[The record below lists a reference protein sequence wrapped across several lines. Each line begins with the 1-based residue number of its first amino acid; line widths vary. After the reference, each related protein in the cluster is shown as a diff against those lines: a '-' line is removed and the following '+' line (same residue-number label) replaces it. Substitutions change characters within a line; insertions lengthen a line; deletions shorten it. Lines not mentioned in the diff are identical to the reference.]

1 MKEFRRNSV
10 DRTSSMVA
18 TSTSLNE
25 ATIKTLV
32 DSRGLVDENGETS
45 FHVFAEHE
53 EKRLKIIMGFYVRNC
68 GTHRITLGL
77 QMFMMQR
84 FQSVQQSIK
93 PLAVSVVL
101 LFCCTFVL
109 LSFCF
114 VVHGLV
120 GWCRVLLKCTGLCVT
135 LFFSF

>member
-1 MKEFRRNSV
+1 M
-10 DRTSSMVA
+10 
-18 TSTSLNE
+18 
-25 ATIKTLV
+25 V

-109 LSFCF
+109 LYMA
-114 VVHGLV
+114 
-120 GWCRVLLKCTGLCVT
+120 
-135 LFFSF
+135 